1 MSKTKSKWVNL
12 SATNKKALNKKADA
26 IKENFATIV
35 RDLRTAKGYSQEQ
48 LAKLI
53 GVDRK
58 TINRIENGHFSPNLE
73 NLVKIFEVL
82 EVKPQKVFTV

>member
-1 MSKTKSKWVNL
+1 MSKTKDKWIKVSTN
-12 SATNKKALNKKADA
+12 NKKALNKKANS
-26 IKENFATIV
+26 IKNNFATIV
-35 RDLRTAKGYSQEQ
+35 KELRIQKGYSQAQ
-48 LAKLI
+48 LAIII

-82 EVKPQKVFTV
+82 DVKPQKVFTA

>member
-1 MSKTKSKWVNL
+1 MSKTKNKWVKL
-12 SATNKKALNKKADA
+12 SANNKKALNKKAND
-26 IKENFATIV
+26 IKDNFADIV
-35 RDLRTAKGYSQEQ
+35 RNLRIAKGYSQAQ
-48 LAKLI
+48 LALMI

-82 EVKPQKVFTV
+82 DVKPQKVFTV